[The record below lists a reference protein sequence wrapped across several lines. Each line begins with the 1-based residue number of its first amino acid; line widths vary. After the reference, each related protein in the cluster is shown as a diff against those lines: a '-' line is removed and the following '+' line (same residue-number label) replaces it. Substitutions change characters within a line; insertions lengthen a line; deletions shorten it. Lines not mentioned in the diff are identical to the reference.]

1 MNRTLT
7 LALGALLAVAPV
19 AASAA
24 DSMKGMTMPM
34 TMPQKLVVSA
44 AFNPAPPKQGMESI
58 TITVKDAMGKPVKG
72 AAVKVATNMPTMS
85 MTGPTLSAHDAGN
98 GTYVAKTNLNFA
110 TTWTFDVTASS
121 GARKGTK
128 HLSADVK

>member
-1 MNRTLT
+1 MRKTVYV
-7 LALGALLAVAPV
+7 ALGTLLVIAP
-19 AASAA
+19 ATASAA
-24 DSMKGMTMPM
+24 DSMKGMTMS
-34 TMPQKLVVSA
+34 QKLAVSA
-44 AFNPAPPKQGMESI
+44 VFDPAPPKQGMESI

-85 MTGPTLSAHDAGN
+85 MTGPTVAAQDNGN

-121 GARKGTK
+121 GSQKGTT

>member
-1 MNRTLT
+1 MRTLT
-7 LALGALLAVAPV
+7 LALGALLVIAP
-19 AASAA
+19 AIASAA
-24 DSMKGMTMPM
+24 DSMKGTAVS
-34 TMPQKLVVSA
+34 QKLAVSA

-72 AAVKVATNMPTMS
+72 ASVKVATNMPTMS
-85 MTGPTLSAHDAGN
+85 MTGPTVAAHDTGN

-121 GARKGTK
+121 GSQRGTA

>member
-19 AASAA
+19 FATAA
-24 DSMKGMTMPM
+24 DSMKGMA
-34 TMPQKLVVSA
+34 MPQKLVVSA
-44 AFNPAPPKQGMESI
+44 AFSPAPPKQGMESI

-85 MTGPTLSAHDAGN
+85 MTGPILTAKDAGN

-121 GARKGTK
+121 GSQKGTMQ
-128 HLSADVK
+128 LRADVK

>member
-7 LALGALLAVAPV
+7 LALGALFAVAPV
-19 AASAA
+19 AAPAA
-24 DSMKGMTMPM
+24 DSMKGMV
-34 TMPQKLVVSA
+34 MPQKLVVSA
-44 AFNPAPPKQGMESI
+44 ALNPAPPKAGMETI

-85 MTGPTLSAHDAGN
+85 MTGPTLTAKDAGN

-121 GARKGTK
+121 GSQKGTTQ
-128 HLSADVK
+128 LRADVK